1 MFLAAPPP
9 QACMLKNLSFS
20 VSENELGHVF
30 CLRNANNFHFQ
41 VEKRKYTQA
50 NMPSRM
56 WLSSVPGSK
65 GTPRATYKE
74 ANPCSVWVP
83 NLGKENKVVVNDVG
97 NILARPSFKL
107 IMIREAIMCPPMALP
122 PFLPFPFLSV
132 KDMNL
137 VPMLRA
143 KTERREEFNQ
153 YAINQGPRNQFH
165 TKCLLPEFF
174 PMATTNS
181 AKRTLR
187 QKCCDKTRETLQS
200 RHHTEQFFLHGSG
213 DSCHMAIH
221 VHAALNYPFFGLCRV
236 SAGPGSW
243 GPVALPSSPWRECFF
258 DDSIN
263 AQKFTKLCEKNA
275 RSSQEM

>member
-1 MFLAAPPP
+1 
-9 QACMLKNLSFS
+9 MLKNLSFS

-200 RHHTEQFFLHGSG
+200 RHHTEQFFFTWQRRLLPYG
-213 DSCHMAIH
+213 
-221 VHAALNYPFFGLCRV
+221 NTRPCRLKL
-236 SAGPGSW
+236 SLFRSLQGQRGPRQLGAGG
-243 GPVALPSSPWRECFF
+243 
-258 DDSIN
+258 
-263 AQKFTKLCEKNA
+263 
-275 RSSQEM
+275 SSQLAVARMFF